1 MPTDTETKAQAIIYA
16 ESKMVSGWKRNDL
29 DQVAT
34 FYNHMID
41 FLIKGDRM
49 RVSITL
55 RRIEGKSSFP
65 CFCIPIQFEH
75 PSSGRKYLW
84 QHAGIVD
91 SLVRTAADYFEIVD
105 TKPAEK

>member
-1 MPTDTETKAQAIIYA
+1 MPTDTEIREQGRLYA
-16 ESKMVSGWKRNDL
+16 ERQMSEGWDRQNPT
-29 DQVAT
+29 QIAM
-34 FYNHMID
+34 FYSYMID
-41 FLIKGDRM
+41 FLIKGERM

-55 RRIEGKSSFP
+55 RRIEGKASFP
-65 CFCIPIQFEH
+65 CFCIPLQFEH

-105 TKPAEK
+105 TKPAE